1 MKPRCTSAK
10 RHLQCGRHRAFTRK
24 ELVVVMAVL
33 VVLGLLINRAIRV
46 ETRRKSHQGHCIGNL
61 KNIGTSFRV
70 FAYYHGEQFPFAA
83 TNPGVVNPAYQ
94 NEMDAWVHFQA
105 VSNELGVAS
114 ILTCPSDPERLPN
127 TVRMFSE
134 LAVRKNA
141 AISFFIGVTADEAS
155 PTGLLIGDRG
165 VFTNGLPVAGKIVS
179 LTTNDSLRWQ
189 TPFHG
194 SGGNIGF
201 ADGSV
206 QQIGLRDAATSYAL
220 RDSIPTNRLLLPLL
234 P

>member
-1 MKPRCTSAK
+1 M
-10 RHLQCGRHRAFTRK
+10 
-24 ELVVVMAVL
+24 
-33 VVLGLLINRAIRV
+33 
-46 ETRRKSHQGHCIGNL
+46 
-61 KNIGTSFRV
+61 
-70 FAYYHGEQFPFAA
+70 
-83 TNPGVVNPAYQ
+83 NPAYQ

-127 TVRMFSE
+127 TVREFSE

-141 AISFFIGVTADEAS
+141 AISFFIGVTADEAL
-155 PTGLLIGDRG
+155 PAGLLIGDRG
-165 VFTNGLPVAGKIVS
+165 VFTNGLPVVGKIVS

-220 RDSIPTNRLLLPLL
+220 RDSIPTNRLLLPLV